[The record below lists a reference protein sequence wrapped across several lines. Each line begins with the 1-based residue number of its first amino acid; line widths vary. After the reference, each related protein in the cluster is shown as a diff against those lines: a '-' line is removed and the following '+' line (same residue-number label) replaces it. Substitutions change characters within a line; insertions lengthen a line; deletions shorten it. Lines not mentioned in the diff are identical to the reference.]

1 MENEQPTQVPAGTP
15 SPKAQSWGAFI
26 SMVII
31 VLMVIV
37 GAFYAWGN
45 RLAQNSVFEATTTA
59 Q

>member
-1 MENEQPTQVPAGTP
+1 MENEPTFPAGVP
-15 SPKAQSWGAFI
+15 SPEAQSWGTFI
-26 SMVII
+26 SIIII
-31 VLMVIV
+31 VLMVVI